1 MTAVFLSLML
11 NTNSMKAISLSAQA
25 ESFQLTINWKAIAT
39 IVSTLA
45 RKSLTIVT
53 SEKFALAIATISALA
68 SYLFLATDHPLRF
81 ALAIIVACIAT
92 ARVIVPMAKG
102 GEA

>member
-1 MTAVFLSLML
+1 
-11 NTNSMKAISLSAQA
+11 MKANSFSAQA
-25 ESFQLTINWKAIAT
+25 ETFQFSINWKAVLS
-39 IVSTLA
+39 IVSSLA

>member
-1 MTAVFLSLML
+1 
-11 NTNSMKAISLSAQA
+11 MKAISLSAQA

-53 SEKFALAIATISALA
+53 SEKFALTIASISALGA
-68 SYLFLATDHPLRF
+68 WLYIATDHPVRF
-81 ALAIIVACIAT
+81 ALCTIVACAAL
-92 ARVIVPMAKG
+92 ARSIVPMVKG
-102 GEA
+102 GEK

>member
-1 MTAVFLSLML
+1 
-11 NTNSMKAISLSAQA
+11 MKAISLSAQA

-39 IVSTLA
+39 IVSSLA

-53 SEKFALAIATISALA
+53 SEKFALAVAGIASFGAWL
-68 SYLFLATDHPLRF
+68 YLATDHPLRF

-92 ARVIVPMAKG
+92 ARVIVPMTKG
-102 GEA
+102 GDK

>member
-1 MTAVFLSLML
+1 
-11 NTNSMKAISLSAQA
+11 MKAISLSAQA

-53 SEKFALAIATISALA
+53 SEKFALTIASISALGA
-68 SYLFLATDHPLRF
+68 WLYLATDHPVRF
-81 ALAIIVACIAT
+81 ALCTIVACAAL
-92 ARVIVPMAKG
+92 ARSIVPMTKG
-102 GEA
+102 GDK

>member
-1 MTAVFLSLML
+1 
-11 NTNSMKAISLSAQA
+11 MKAISLSAQA
-25 ESFQLTINWKAIAT
+25 ESFQLTINWKAVLS
-39 IVSTLA
+39 IVSSLA

-53 SEKFALAIATISALA
+53 SEKFALTIASISALGA
-68 SYLFLATDHPLRF
+68 WLYLATDHPVRF

-102 GEA
+102 GDK

>member
-1 MTAVFLSLML
+1 
-11 NTNSMKAISLSAQA
+11 MKAISLSAQA

-68 SYLFLATDHPLRF
+68 SYLFLATDHPVRF
-81 ALAIIVACIAT
+81 ALCIVVACFAT

-102 GEA
+102 GDK

>member
-1 MTAVFLSLML
+1 
-11 NTNSMKAISLSAQA
+11 MKAISLSAKA

-39 IVSTLA
+39 IVSALA

-53 SEKFALAIATISALA
+53 SEKFALAIASISALGA
-68 SYLFLATDHPLRF
+68 WLYLATDHPLRF

-92 ARVIVPMAKG
+92 ARVIVPMTKG
-102 GEA
+102 GDK

>member
-1 MTAVFLSLML
+1 
-11 NTNSMKAISLSAQA
+11 MKAISFSAQA
-25 ESFQLTINWKAIAT
+25 ETFQFSINWKAVLS
-39 IVSTLA
+39 IVSSLA

-68 SYLFLATDHPLRF
+68 SYLFLATDHPVRF
-81 ALAIIVACIAT
+81 ALCIVVACFAT
-92 ARVIVPMAKG
+92 ARVIVPMVKG